1 MQCPTCKVEIKQPG
15 TIQCPEC
22 NAFLPELPE
31 QEKTADHASGLT
43 ETPDLFSTFLDEIAI
58 DVGQILASD
67 EQDSGKTES
76 ETEND
81 AKPVAADQEELI
93 ELTDV
98 IETEI
103 DEFDKHIEATGDIES
118 GDHAET
124 FQTAI
129 EVPDEVI
136 ELTDPVE
143 PEDVIQ
149 AVTEKELDIE
159 MAFIA
164 ESEEEMQEVEAV
176 EPELELESF
185 AETEKEIR
193 EIAKKKPDIEIESI
207 VDSEDEIHEVEDIE
221 LDLELELS
229 VEPVS
234 EVYGEDAI
242 ITEQPEDDV
251 EPVAVQKTLFPEDD
265 EDMEIILE
273 EDMEIIFDE
282 DIGIIS
288 EEDIEPTK
296 APEME
301 VEEEAIIESPKKPKR
316 SSKVIPA
323 LVGAAVLIV
332 AVALSGRVFLQKQ
345 LKPTPSQTKSPK
357 IVASTKNATPKQTMK
372 KEVKKVAAEEKRLTV
387 QKTHIEKKG
396 NEQPKL
402 DTRKETAVEREAL
415 AATEESRP
423 LSIEGAKETV
433 GQQALQT
440 ESQKDEKQK
449 TDSEKAVPLVV
460 AQKKLSPPEDE
471 KETATTTIA
480 ATPPASG
487 DTSPTDVAK
496 IAPFYTIQVGSYKNK
511 AVVDAMLAAL
521 QPKVYLAYIIPKK
534 YEKGFVRYKLRIGKY
549 KTKEEAQKA
558 AESYFDQKQTSY
570 IIVRSEVKI

>member
-15 TIQCPEC
+15 AIQCPEC
-22 NAFLPELPE
+22 NAFLSELPE
-31 QEKTADHASGLT
+31 QGKTADHASGLT
-43 ETPDLFSTFLDEIAI
+43 ETPDVFDSLLEEITT
-58 DVGQILASD
+58 DFGRILTPD

-81 AKPVAADQEELI
+81 VKPVAADPEELI
-93 ELTDV
+93 ELTDA

-103 DEFDKHIEATGDIES
+103 DEFDKHIEATDDIES
-118 GDHAET
+118 GADAAET
-124 FQTAI
+124 VETAI

-149 AVTEKELDIE
+149 EITEKELDFEIE
-159 MAFIA
+159 TIA
-164 ESEEEMQEVEAV
+164 ESEEEMQEVEAI
-176 EPELELESF
+176 EPD
-185 AETEKEIR
+185 
-193 EIAKKKPDIEIESI
+193 P
-207 VDSEDEIHEVEDIE
+207 
-221 LDLELELS
+221 ELELS

-234 EVYGEDAI
+234 EVYGEDEI

-251 EPVAVQKTLFPEDD
+251 EPAAIQKTLFPEDD

-288 EEDIEPTK
+288 EEDFEPTK

-301 VEEEAIIESPKKPKR
+301 VEEEAIIEAPKKPKR

-332 AVALSGRVFLQKQ
+332 AVALGGRIFLQKQ
-345 LKPTPSQTKSPK
+345 LKPTPSQTKPPK
-357 IVASTKNATPKQTMK
+357 IVASTKNATPKQTIK

-402 DTRKETAVEREAL
+402 DTRKETA
-415 AATEESRP
+415 
-423 LSIEGAKETV
+423 
-433 GQQALQT
+433 
-440 ESQKDEKQK
+440 
-449 TDSEKAVPLVV
+449 
-460 AQKKLSPPEDE
+460 
-471 KETATTTIA
+471 TTTIA

-496 IAPFYTIQVGSYKNK
+496 TAPYYTIQVGYYKNK
-511 AVVDAMLAAL
+511 DIAYAELAGL
-521 QPKVYLAYIIPKK
+521 KPKAYLAYIISKK
-534 YEKGFVRYKLRIGKY
+534 NKNGFIRYRLRIGKY
-549 KTKEEAQKA
+549 RTEEEAKKA
-558 AESYFDQKQTSY
+558 AESYLDQEQTDY
-570 IIVRSEVKI
+570 IIVRSEVEISP